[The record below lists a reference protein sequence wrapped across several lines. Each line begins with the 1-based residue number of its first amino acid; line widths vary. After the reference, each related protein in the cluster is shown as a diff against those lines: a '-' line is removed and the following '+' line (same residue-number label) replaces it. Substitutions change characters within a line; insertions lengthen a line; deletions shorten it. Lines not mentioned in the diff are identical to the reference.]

1 MLAWKKSKTK
11 DSVESKHKEITDK
24 FEWSHTDV
32 LYSFLGI
39 YALGVYAYNKNNG
52 HFYVTDYQIKD
63 TKHDTNIYCLNYLYI
78 IQSDSEYEL
87 NELNK
92 YVEDFI
98 ACWSKL
104 GNVFPIWP
112 GGNKARGNAK
122 IGCFDIPE
130 RCFATEYEWFLAL
143 RRIYKDTIHFDGYI
157 DIGTPKLSKY
167 STLENFLK
175 TIDTPDKYKEFLK
188 RICKI
193 IEDRTYD
200 LKHEYI
206 LRIQLEQSM
215 NS

>member
-1 MLAWKKSKTK
+1 MLAWKKSKPK
-11 DSVESKHKEITDK
+11 YSVESKHKEITDK

-63 TKHDTNIYCLNYLYI
+63 TKHDTNIYCLNYLYN

-87 NELNK
+87 EELNE

-112 GGNKARGNAK
+112 GGNRARGLAN

-130 RCFATEYEWFLAL
+130 RYFATEYDWFLAL
-143 RRIYKDTIHFDGYI
+143 CFIYRKTICFTGHINSD
-157 DIGTPKLSKY
+157 TPKMAMYTS
-167 STLENFLK
+167 LENFLK
-175 TIDTPDKYKEFLK
+175 TIDTPDKYNAFLD
-188 RICKI
+188 RICETINARTK
-193 IEDRTYD
+193 ELYDTHDR
-200 LKHEYI
+200 LSK
-206 LRIQLEQSM
+206 QNKQ
-215 NS
+215 